1 MLGYKINKNLSI
13 KTRLLAKSISLIE
26 FCRTMRD
33 FTPGTVLISNHLY
46 MARSIDPRKTNEE
59 KDILEYSEH
68 MSLLR
73 QIIRIV
79 IRRDR
84 VKERQ
89 G

>member
-1 MLGYKINKNLSI
+1 MI
-13 KTRLLAKSISLIE
+13 
-26 FCRTMRD
+26 D
-33 FTPGTVLISNHLY
+33 FYIGAVLISNHLF
-46 MARSIDPRKTNEE
+46 MARNIDTRKTTEE
-59 KDILEYSEH
+59 KDMLEYSEH

-89 G
+89 RNTYE

>member
-1 MLGYKINKNLSI
+1 MI
-13 KTRLLAKSISLIE
+13 
-26 FCRTMRD
+26 D
-33 FTPGTVLISNHLY
+33 FNRGAVLISNHLF

-89 G
+89 RNTYD